1 MPALFPLVS
10 RHLAARSA
18 CKRARLALGLGLA
31 CGLVLA
37 FAPVLVARAGTS
49 APGRTHDAG
58 ADAFADRPIR
68 LVVPFARGGS
78 TDIIARII
86 AGPLGKVL
94 GQTVHVENKA
104 GNAGMVGATEVARAA
119 PDGYTLGM
127 ATVSSTASA
136 PALARKPP
144 YDPVADFTPIVN
156 IAETPNVIAVYPG
169 FPAKNYPEFLAVLQ
183 DQPGHYSYAT
193 SGPGSI
199 GHLQMELFKN
209 LTGTLVTHMPYR
221 GAGPALNDTITGAV
235 PIIFDN
241 LPSALPY
248 IRDGRLVPIVV
259 AAPQR
264 LPDMPDVPTFAEV
277 GLAPVNRLAFYGL
290 LGPRGLPP
298 HVVARLHDA
307 VITVLGQTGVQ
318 KRIAQAGARIVG
330 NTPAQFAA
338 QIKTESTIY
347 RNVVARQKLSE

>member
-1 MPALFPLVS
+1 MVAVALM
-10 RHLAARSA
+10 
-18 CKRARLALGLGLA
+18 A
-31 CGLVLA
+31 CGGAVLA
-37 FAPVLVARAGTS
+37 HQPAPKHPAQKPTTARGVAQKDSDGGGSGTY
-49 APGRTHDAG
+49 P
-58 ADAFADRPIR
+58 DRPIR

-86 AGPLGKVL
+86 SGPLGKVL
-94 GQTVHVENKA
+94 GESVQVENRA
-104 GNAGMVGATEVARAA
+104 GNAGLVGATDIARSA
-119 PDGYTLGM
+119 PDGYSLGL

-169 FPAKNYPEFLAVLQ
+169 FPAKNYNQFLALLKRE
-183 DQPGHYSYAT
+183 PGQFSYAT

-199 GHLQMELFKN
+199 GHLQMELFKS
-209 LTGTLVTHMPYR
+209 LTGTQVTHVPYR

-248 IRDGRLVPIVV
+248 IRDGRLIPIVV
-259 AAPQR
+259 ASPHR
-264 LPDMPDVPTFAEV
+264 LADMPGVPTFAEV
-277 GLAPVNRLAFYGL
+277 GLQPVNRLAYYGL
-290 LGPRGLPP
+290 IGPRDLPP
-298 HVVARLHDA
+298 EIVAKLHAAVV
-307 VITVLGQTGVQ
+307 TVLHQTGVQ
-318 KRIAQAGARIVG
+318 KRIAQAGGIIVG

-338 QIKTESTIY
+338 QIKTESQVY
-347 RNVVARQKLSE
+347 RRVVTRQKISPE